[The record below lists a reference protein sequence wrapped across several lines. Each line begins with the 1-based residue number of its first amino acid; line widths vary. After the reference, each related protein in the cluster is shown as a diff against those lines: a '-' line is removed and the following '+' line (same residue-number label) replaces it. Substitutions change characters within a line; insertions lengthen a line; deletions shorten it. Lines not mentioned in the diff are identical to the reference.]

1 MENIERHNEK
11 FYYIYVTGVSEG
23 ELKMSRQKE
32 YLKSH

>member
-11 FYYIYVTGVSEG
+11 FHYTCVTGVSEG
-23 ELKMSRQKE
+23 ELKTNRQKE